1 MYLYLSSLLCRTCLY
16 RGLLLHYRLA
26 MMSSAVD
33 LFAISRPPAPP
44 RLSATLTLGII
55 GYIRYS
61 IFLVPS
67 NAALFTTHSITS
79 YTMLPRYSKQ
89 YSPEDVERDADSHP
103 LLAESDKRTSSETA
117 PPVYPP
123 SSSSAINAPSGSC
136 LASEGRHN
144 VEYIYKPVFPRE
156 GDDQYAVGVLGKTK
170 QVSHNE
176 LEYRGSRWWH

>member
-1 MYLYLSSLLCRTCLY
+1 MGT
-16 RGLLLHYRLA
+16 
-26 MMSSAVD
+26 
-33 LFAISRPPAPP
+33 
-44 RLSATLTLGII
+44 I
-55 GYIRYS
+55 GYIRYC
-61 IFLVPS
+61 IFLVAS
-67 NAALFTTHSITS
+67 NAAIYTTHSITS

-103 LLAESDKRTSSETA
+103 LLEESDKRTSSETA

-123 SSSSAINAPSGSC
+123 SSSSAINAPSGSGSG
-136 LASEGRHN
+136 SEGRHN

-176 LEYRGSRWWH
+176 